1 MVVDTHYSFLAAD
14 SITCDFGRKRR
25 GTVYLHAILN
35 RGYAQADVICVQRFV
50 NVSGRKQQR

>member
-1 MVVDTHYSFLAAD
+1 MVVDTHYSFIAAD

-35 RGYAQADVICVQRFV
+35 RGYAQTDVICVQRFV
-50 NVSGRKQQR
+50 YSDL